1 MKEKGE
7 KKHVYVE
14 KKNIQL
20 TDWST
25 PETCTR
31 EREKK
36 LKYMLIL
43 LHVHTNG
50 KKMLVWLHVRSQKK

>member
-1 MKEKGE
+1 M
-7 KKHVYVE
+7 YVE